1 MVLKNG
7 RIQNGNEEC
16 VNSCVCN
23 SPPSSISMFS
33 LCWLRT
39 PSTRITLLTSP
50 FLCRVSGRC
59 GHGSPCEQLCYELHD
74 GMYECVCKDGYIL
87 HKNGYSCAGECAN
100 RRVCVNRFDPY
111 PALQF
116 AFMADDIFDF
126 RNKISRRAG
135 PTNFLTAFLL
145 FSKHRL
151 LPVTGPLKIFRLIPE
166 YSYIKSFVSRLAS
179 NTSCYCLQFDFFL
192 FFFFITIS
200 RKYIR
205 KC

>member
-1 MVLKNG
+1 M
-7 RIQNGNEEC
+7 
-16 VNSCVCN
+16 NSCVCN
-23 SPPSSISMFS
+23 SPPSPISMFS
-33 LCWLRT
+33 LCSRLRT

-100 RRVCVNRFDPY
+100 RRVCVNTFDPY

-116 AFMADDIFDF
+116 AFMAGDIFDF
-126 RNKISRRAG
+126 RNKISRRAE

-145 FSKHRL
+145 FLKHRL

-166 YSYIKSFVSRLAS
+166 YSYIKFYFKISFKHELSS
-179 NTSCYCLQFDFFL
+179 PIGFFF